1 MLRCNNCFNYNIYRK
16 FRKFAAENL
25 SETQMA
31 NPLFYAK
38 ILLFGE
44 YGIIEDSQGL
54 TLPYSF
60 YKGTLKFS
68 SLKNEFEKKSNESLR
83 QYADFLQTLTLP
95 EIYQLNL
102 LQLRTD
108 LDNGLFFDSNIPQG
122 YGVGS
127 SGALVA
133 AIFEKYSVQER
144 TPESVSK
151 DELKELKVVFGQMES
166 YFHGKSS
173 GIDPLIC
180 YMNLPI
186 LIENK
191 NSVDKVNVPASQE
204 GKGAIFLI
212 DSGVTGETGPMV
224 QIFFE
229 KMKTEGFRKTL
240 QEEFIRYNNACI
252 DAFLKKEMTPLFRNL
267 KKLSVWA
274 YEHFKPMIPEGL
286 YNAWKK
292 GLDTNAY
299 YLKLCGS
306 GGGGYI
312 LGFTKDYEKAEQM
325 LPGFHKEVI
334 YRF

>member
-1 MLRCNNCFNYNIYRK
+1 
-16 FRKFAAENL
+16 
-25 SETQMA
+25 MA

-68 SLKNEFEKKSNESLR
+68 DNQSDFERKSNESLAK
-83 QYADFLQTLTLP
+83 YSDYLSTLELPNDFKIDV
-95 EIYQLNL
+95 EAFE
-102 LQLRTD
+102 TD
-108 LDNGLFFDSNIPQG
+108 INKGLFFDSNIPQG

-133 AIFEKYSVQER
+133 AIFEKYSFLKYS
-144 TPESVSK
+144 PETISK
-151 DELKELKVVFGQMES
+151 TQLKDLKKVFGELES

-191 NSVDKVNVPASQE
+191 ESVDKVSIPKEEA

-212 DSGVTGETGPMV
+212 DSGSVGETGPMV
-224 QIFFE
+224 QIFFD
-229 KMKTEGFRKTL
+229 KLKNEGFRKTL
-240 QEEFIRYNNACI
+240 KEEFIKYNNACI
-252 DAFLKKEMTPLFRNL
+252 DTFLNKEMTPFFKNL
-267 KKLSVWA
+267 KNLSKWA
-274 YEHFKPMIPEGL
+274 YVHFKPMIPTNL
-286 YNAWKK
+286 YNAWKN
-292 GLDTNAY
+292 GIDTNAY

-312 LGFTKDYEKAEQM
+312 LGFAKDYAKAEKM
-325 LPGFHKEVI
+325 LDGFNKEVI

>member
-1 MLRCNNCFNYNIYRK
+1 M
-16 FRKFAAENL
+16 
-25 SETQMA
+25 T

-68 SLKNEFEKKSNESLR
+68 SLDSDFELNSNAHLIKYAQYLQNLELPEGFTLNVSDFEKDIS
-83 QYADFLQTLTLP
+83 Q
-95 EIYQLNL
+95 
-102 LQLRTD
+102 
-108 LDNGLFFDSNIPQG
+108 GLFFDSNIPQG

-133 AIFEKYSVQER
+133 AIFERYSIIKR
-144 TPESVSK
+144 NPESISK
-151 DELKELKVVFGQMES
+151 DELKQLRTIFGLMES

-186 LIENK
+186 LIENRD
-191 NSVDKVNVPASQE
+191 SVDKVSITGGEE

-240 QEEFIRYNNACI
+240 KEEFIRYNNACI
-252 DAFLKKEMTPLFRNL
+252 DAFLKKDMNPFFRNL
-267 KKLSVWA
+267 KKLSHWA
-274 YEHFKPMIPEGL
+274 LEHFRPMIPESIFK
-286 YNAWKK
+286 AWKK
-292 GLDTNAY
+292 GLDSNAY

-312 LGFTKDYEKAEQM
+312 LGFTKNYEKAEKM
-325 LPGFHKEVI
+325 LDGFQKEVI

>member
-1 MLRCNNCFNYNIYRK
+1 M
-16 FRKFAAENL
+16 
-25 SETQMA
+25 T

-60 YKGTLKFS
+60 YKGTMKLS
-68 SLKNEFEKKSNESLR
+68 DLDSEFEKKSNVSL
-83 QYADFLQTLTLP
+83 QKYSEYLKKLELP
-95 EIYQLNL
+95 ENFKLNISAF
-102 LQLRTD
+102 QKD
-108 LDNGLFFDSNIPQG
+108 IKKGLFFDSNIPQG

-133 AIFEKYSVQER
+133 AIFERYSVNKLV
-144 TPESVSK
+144 PENISK
-151 DELKELKVVFGQMES
+151 DDLKNLKKVFGEMES

-191 NSVDKVNVPASQE
+191 ENVDKVSIPASHE

-212 DSGVTGETGPMV
+212 DSGMTGETGPMV

-240 QEEFIRYNNACI
+240 KEEFIRYNNACI
-252 DAFLKKEMTPLFRNL
+252 DAFLKKEMNPLFKNL
-267 KKLSVWA
+267 KNLSVWA
-274 YEHFKPMIPEGL
+274 YEHFKPMIPQNI

-312 LGFTKDYEKAEQM
+312 LGFAKDYEKADKM
-325 LPGFHKEVI
+325 LEGFNKEVI

>member
-1 MLRCNNCFNYNIYRK
+1 
-16 FRKFAAENL
+16 
-25 SETQMA
+25 MA

-44 YGIIEDSQGL
+44 YGIIENSQGL

-68 SLKNEFEKKSNESLR
+68 DLSSDFERQSNQSLLK
-83 QYADFLQTLTLP
+83 YADYLQSLTLP
-95 EIYQLNL
+95 KDFELNVSEL
-102 LQLRTD
+102 KKD
-108 LDNGLFFDSNIPQG
+108 INKGLFFDSNIPQG

-133 AIFEKYSVQER
+133 AIFERYSLKKYN
-144 TPESVSK
+144 PEYISK
-151 DELKELKVVFGQMES
+151 EDLKQLKKVFGELES

-191 NSVDKVNVPASQE
+191 ENVDRVSIPKEQQ

-212 DSGVTGETGPMV
+212 DSGVVGETGPMV

-229 KMKTEGFRKTL
+229 KLKQEGFRKTL
-240 QEEFIRYNNACI
+240 KEEFIRYNNACI
-252 DAFLKKEMTPLFRNL
+252 EAFLKKDMSPFFKNL
-267 KKLSVWA
+267 RKLSLWA
-274 YEHFKPMIPEGL
+274 YEHFRPMIPEGIF
-286 YNAWKK
+286 NVWKK
-292 GLDTNAY
+292 GLDTNTY

-312 LGFTKDYEKAEQM
+312 LGFTQDYDKAEKM
-325 LPGFHKEVI
+325 LEGFKKEVI

>member
-1 MLRCNNCFNYNIYRK
+1 LLIFSGIIFN
-16 FRKFAAENL
+16 FAKRFIVNM
-25 SETQMA
+25 T

-38 ILLFGE
+38 IILFGE
-44 YGIIEDSQGL
+44 YGMIEDSQGL
-54 TLPYSF
+54 VVPYSF

-68 SLKNEFEKKSNESLR
+68 DLSSEFELNSNRHLQKYS
-83 QYADFLQTLTLP
+83 DFLTTL
-95 EIYQLNL
+95 
-102 LQLRTD
+102 D
-108 LDNGLFFDSNIPQG
+108 LSDDFKLDIESFKDDISNGLFFDSNIPQG

-133 AIFEKYSVQER
+133 AIFEKYSISKLN
-144 TPESVSK
+144 PENISK
-151 DELKELKVVFGQMES
+151 DNLKKLKAVFGEMES

-173 GIDPLIC
+173 GMDPLIC

-191 NSVDKVNVPASQE
+191 ENLDRVSIPDGEE

-212 DSGVTGETGPMV
+212 DSGITGETGPMI

-240 QEEFIRYNNACI
+240 KEEFIRYNNACI
-252 DAFLKKEMTPLFRNL
+252 DAFLKKDMNPFFRNL
-267 KKLSVWA
+267 KKLSHWA
-274 YEHFKPMIPEGL
+274 YEHFRPMIPESIF
-286 YNAWKK
+286 NIWKK
-292 GLDTNAY
+292 GLDSNAY

-312 LGFTKDYEKAEQM
+312 LGFTKDYEKAEKM
-325 LPGFHKEVI
+325 LDGFQKEVI

>member
-1 MLRCNNCFNYNIYRK
+1 M
-16 FRKFAAENL
+16 
-25 SETQMA
+25 S

-54 TLPYSF
+54 TLPYSY

-68 SLKNEFEKKSNESLR
+68 ELKNDFEKKSNLSLKKYSDYLKNLDLPHPFKLNI
-83 QYADFLQTLTLP
+83 QDFHKDIQ
-95 EIYQLNL
+95 
-102 LQLRTD
+102 
-108 LDNGLFFDSNIPQG
+108 NGLFFDSNIPQG

-133 AIFEKYSVQER
+133 AIFEKYSIKKY
-144 TPESVSK
+144 TPENITK
-151 DELKELKVVFGQMES
+151 DELKDLKKVFGQLES

-191 NSVDKVNVPASQE
+191 ENVDRVSIPESEA

-212 DSGVTGETGPMV
+212 DSGMTGETGPMV

-229 KMKTEGFRKTL
+229 KMKTEGFRKTMK
-240 QEEFIRYNNACI
+240 EEFIRYNNACI
-252 DAFLKKEMTPLFRNL
+252 DAFIKKDMNPLFRNL
-267 KKLSVWA
+267 KNLSIWA
-274 YEHFKPMIPEGL
+274 YEHFKPMIPESI
-286 YNAWKK
+286 YKAWKN

-312 LGFTKDYEKAEQM
+312 LGFTKDYAKAEKM
-325 LPGFHKEVI
+325 LKGFHKEVI

>member
-1 MLRCNNCFNYNIYRK
+1 M
-16 FRKFAAENL
+16 
-25 SETQMA
+25 T

-38 ILLFGE
+38 IILFGE
-44 YGIIEDSQGL
+44 YGMIEDSQGL
-54 TLPYSF
+54 VVPYSF

-68 SLKNEFEKKSNESLR
+68 DENSDSEFEKKSNEHLIK
-83 QYADFLQTLTLP
+83 YANFLEKLNLP
-95 EIYQLNL
+95 EKFK
-102 LQLRTD
+102 
-108 LDNGLFFDSNIPQG
+108 LDVNRFKEDISHRLFFDSNIPQG

-133 AIFEKYSVQER
+133 AIFEKYSFQKYS
-144 TPESVSK
+144 PESISK
-151 DELKELKVVFGQMES
+151 DDLKNIKAVFGEMES

-173 GIDPLIC
+173 GMDPLIC

-191 NSVDKVNVPASQE
+191 ENLDKVAIPKGEE

-212 DSGVTGETGPMV
+212 DSGITGETGPMI

-240 QEEFIRYNNACI
+240 KEEFIRYNNACI
-252 DAFLKKEMTPLFRNL
+252 DSFLNKDMNPFFRNL
-267 KKLSVWA
+267 KKLSHWA
-274 YEHFKPMIPEGL
+274 YEHFRPMIPETIF
-286 YNAWKK
+286 NIWKK
-292 GLDTNAY
+292 GLDSNAY

-312 LGFTKDYEKAEQM
+312 LGFTKDYEKAEKM
-325 LPGFHKEVI
+325 LEGFQKEVI

>member
-1 MLRCNNCFNYNIYRK
+1 M
-16 FRKFAAENL
+16 
-25 SETQMA
+25 T

-44 YGIIEDSQGL
+44 YGIIEDAQGL
-54 TLPYSF
+54 TLPFSF

-68 SLKNEFEKKSNESLR
+68 DLSSEFEQKSNLSLQKYS
-83 QYADFLQTLTLP
+83 QYLSSLDLP
-95 EIYQLNL
+95 ENFALNVEGF
-102 LQLRTD
+102 RKD
-108 LDNGLFFDSNIPQG
+108 IESGLFFDSNIPQG

-133 AIFEKYSVQER
+133 AVFEKYSEKKYI
-144 TPESVSK
+144 PENISK
-151 DELKELKVVFGQMES
+151 DELKNLKKVFGLMES

-186 LIENK
+186 LIENRE
-191 NSVDKVNVPASQE
+191 NVDKVAIPSGTE

-212 DSGVTGETGPMV
+212 DSGMTGETGPMV

-229 KMKTEGFRKTL
+229 KMKTEGFRKTMK
-240 QEEFIRYNNACI
+240 EEFIRYNNACI
-252 DAFLKKEMTPLFRNL
+252 DAFLKKEMNPFFKNL
-267 KKLSVWA
+267 KNLSVWA
-274 YEHFKPMIPEGL
+274 YEHFKPMIPASI
-286 YNAWKK
+286 YNIWKK
-292 GLDTNAY
+292 GIDTNAY

-312 LGFTKDYEKAEQM
+312 LGFTRDYDKAEKM
-325 LPGFHKEVI
+325 LQGFHKEVI

>member
-1 MLRCNNCFNYNIYRK
+1 M
-16 FRKFAAENL
+16 
-25 SETQMA
+25 T

-60 YKGTLKFS
+60 YKGALKFS
-68 SLKNEFEKKSNESLR
+68 DLSNDFEKTSNISL
-83 QYADFLQTLTLP
+83 QSYTKYLKELKLP
-95 EIYQLNL
+95 ERFQLNISE
-102 LQLRTD
+102 LQSD
-108 LDNGLFFDSNIPQG
+108 IKKGLFFDSNIPQG

-133 AIFEKYSVQER
+133 AIFERYSLH
-144 TPESVSK
+144 TYLPEHISK
-151 DELKELKVVFGQMES
+151 TELKDLKKVFGEMES
-166 YFHGKSS
+166 FFHGKSS

-186 LIENK
+186 LIENRD
-191 NSVDKVNVPASQE
+191 NVNKVLIPKGKE

-212 DSGVTGETGPMV
+212 DSGMTGETGPMV

-240 QEEFIRYNNACI
+240 KEEFIRYNNACI

-267 KKLSVWA
+267 KSLSVWA
-274 YEHFKPMIPEGL
+274 YEHFKPMIPEST
-286 YNAWKK
+286 YKAWKK

-312 LGFTKDYEKAEQM
+312 LGFTKDYEKAEKM
-325 LPGFHKEVI
+325 LEGFQKEVI

>member
-1 MLRCNNCFNYNIYRK
+1 MK
-16 FRKFAAENL
+16 
-25 SETQMA
+25 

-68 SLKNEFEKKSNESLR
+68 DLSIDFEKKSNEHLLKYSDYLFSLE
-83 QYADFLQTLTLP
+83 LP
-95 EIYQLNL
+95 QGFEIDVVSLKNDISQ
-102 LQLRTD
+102 
-108 LDNGLFFDSNIPQG
+108 GLFFDSNIPQG

-133 AIFEKYSVQER
+133 AIFEKYSEVKFNPK
-144 TPESVSK
+144 TISK
-151 DELKELKVVFGQMES
+151 DELKQLKKVFGLLES

-191 NSVDKVNVPASQE
+191 DNVDKVAIPESRE

-212 DSGVTGETGPMV
+212 DSGSVGETEPMV

-240 QEEFIRYNNACI
+240 KEEFIRYNNACI
-252 DAFLKKEMTPLFRNL
+252 DAFLKKELNPFFKNL
-267 KKLSVWA
+267 KKLSIWA
-274 YEHFKPMIPEGL
+274 YEHFRPMIPESL
-286 YNAWKK
+286 YKAWKK
-292 GLDTNAY
+292 GIDTNAY

-312 LGFTKDYEKAEQM
+312 LGFTQDFEKADA
-325 LPGFHKEVI
+325 LLKGFNKEII

>member
-1 MLRCNNCFNYNIYRK
+1 M
-16 FRKFAAENL
+16 
-25 SETQMA
+25 T

-68 SLKNEFEKKSNESLR
+68 DLIVDFEKKSNESLH
-83 QYADFLQTLTLP
+83 QYSEYLKDLQLP
-95 EIYQLNL
+95 EIFQLNISKL
-102 LQLRTD
+102 KED
-108 LDNGLFFDSNIPQG
+108 IAKGLFFDSNIPQG
-122 YGVGS
+122 YGIGS

-133 AIFEKYSVQER
+133 AIFEKYSVNNYL
-144 TPESVSK
+144 PEHISK
-151 DELKELKVVFGQMES
+151 NELKELKSVFGKMES
-166 YFHGKSS
+166 FFHGKSS

-191 NSVDKVNVPASQE
+191 ENVDKVSIPEGHE

-212 DSGVTGETGPMV
+212 DSGMTGETAPMV

-240 QEEFIRYNNACI
+240 REEFIRYNNACI
-252 DAFLKKEMTPLFRNL
+252 DAFLKKEMNPLFRNL
-267 KKLSVWA
+267 KNLSIWA
-274 YEHFKPMIPEGL
+274 YEHFKPMIPEST
-286 YNAWKK
+286 YKAWKK

-312 LGFTKDYEKAEQM
+312 LGFTKDYEKAEKM
-325 LPGFHKEVI
+325 LDGFHKEVI

>member
-1 MLRCNNCFNYNIYRK
+1 MN
-16 FRKFAAENL
+16 
-25 SETQMA
+25 

-68 SLKNEFEKKSNESLR
+68 DLHNDFEKKSNQSLEK
-83 QYADFLQTLTLP
+83 YSNYLSVLELP
-95 EIYQLNL
+95 SDYQLDVKSF
-102 LQLRTD
+102 QSD
-108 LDNGLFFDSNIPQG
+108 IAKGLFFDSNIPQG

-133 AIFEKYSVQER
+133 AIFEKYSVIKKN
-144 TPESVSK
+144 PETISK
-151 DELKELKVVFGQMES
+151 DELKDLKVIFGQLES

-180 YMNLPI
+180 FMNLPI
-186 LIENK
+186 LIESK
-191 NSVDKVNVPASQE
+191 ESVDKVAIPKE
-204 GKGAIFLI
+204 ELGKGAIFLI
-212 DSGVTGETGPMV
+212 DSGITGETGPMI

-229 KMKTEGFRKTL
+229 KLKNEGFRKTL
-240 QEEFIRYNNACI
+240 KEEFIRYNNACI
-252 DAFLKKEMTPLFRNL
+252 DAFLKKDMNPFFRNL

-274 YEHFKPMIPEGL
+274 YEHFRPMIPENL
-286 YNAWKK
+286 FNVWKK
-292 GLDTNAY
+292 GLDSNAY

-312 LGFTKDYEKAEQM
+312 LGFAKDYAKAEEM
-325 LPGFHKEVI
+325 LEGFHKEVI

>member
-1 MLRCNNCFNYNIYRK
+1 MK
-16 FRKFAAENL
+16 
-25 SETQMA
+25 

-54 TLPYSF
+54 TLPFSY
-60 YKGTLKFS
+60 YKGAFKFS
-68 SLKNEFEKKSNESLR
+68 DLNAEFEKKSNQHLQKYA
-83 QYADFLQTLTLP
+83 QYLEDLGLPEEFQLNVADFQKD
-95 EIYQLNL
+95 IQ
-102 LQLRTD
+102 D
-108 LDNGLFFDSNIPQG
+108 GLFFDSNIPQG

-133 AIFEKYSVQER
+133 AIFEKYSIIKYS
-144 TPESVSK
+144 PETISK
-151 DELKELKVVFGQMES
+151 DQLKELKKVFGLLES

-191 NSVDKVNVPASQE
+191 ESVDKVSIPKSEA

-212 DSGVTGETGPMV
+212 DSGSVGETGPMV

-240 QEEFIRYNNACI
+240 KEEFIRYNNACI
-252 DAFLKKEMTPLFRNL
+252 EAFLKKDMNPFFRNL

-274 YEHFKPMIPEGL
+274 YEHFKPMIPESI
-286 YNAWKK
+286 YNIWKK
-292 GLDTNAY
+292 GIDSNAY

-312 LGFTKDYEKAEQM
+312 LGFTKDYEKAEKM
-325 LPGFHKEVI
+325 LDGFQKEVI

>member
-1 MLRCNNCFNYNIYRK
+1 M
-16 FRKFAAENL
+16 
-25 SETQMA
+25 T

-60 YKGTLKFS
+60 YKGALKFS
-68 SLKNEFEKKSNESLR
+68 DLSSDFEKKSNLSLKK
-83 QYADFLQTLTLP
+83 YSEYLKDLKLP
-95 EIYQLNL
+95 EDFKIDISAFKN
-102 LQLRTD
+102 D
-108 LDNGLFFDSNIPQG
+108 IESGLFFDSNIPQG

-133 AIFEKYSVQER
+133 AIFEKYSLKKYS
-144 TPESVSK
+144 PENISK
-151 DELKELKVVFGQMES
+151 DQLKDLKKIFGELES

-191 NSVDKVNVPASQE
+191 ENVDKVSIPKSVE

-212 DSGVTGETGPMV
+212 DSGMTGETGPMV

-229 KMKTEGFRKTL
+229 KMKTEGFRKTMK
-240 QEEFIRYNNACI
+240 EEFIRYNNACI
-252 DAFLKKEMTPLFRNL
+252 DAFLKKEMNPLFRNL
-267 KKLSVWA
+267 KNLSVWA
-274 YEHFKPMIPEGL
+274 YEHFKPMIPESI
-286 YNAWKK
+286 YKIWKK
-292 GLDTNAY
+292 GIDSNAY

-312 LGFTKDYEKAEQM
+312 LGFTQDYEKAEKM
-325 LPGFHKEVI
+325 LKGFHKEVI

>member
-1 MLRCNNCFNYNIYRK
+1 M
-16 FRKFAAENL
+16 
-25 SETQMA
+25 T

-68 SLKNEFEKKSNESLR
+68 DLDNDFEKKSNLSLEK
-83 QYADFLQTLTLP
+83 YSDYLIDLELP
-95 EIYQLNL
+95 ENFKLNIKAFKK
-102 LQLRTD
+102 D
-108 LDNGLFFDSNIPQG
+108 IKKGLFFDSNIPQG

-133 AIFEKYSVQER
+133 AIFEKYSLKKL
-144 TPESVSK
+144 TPENISK
-151 DELKELKVVFGQMES
+151 DELKDLKKVFGLLES

-191 NSVDKVNVPASQE
+191 ENVDRVSIPKSEE

-212 DSGVTGETGPMV
+212 DSGMTGETGPMV

-229 KMKTEGFRKTL
+229 KMKTEGFRKTMK
-240 QEEFIRYNNACI
+240 EEFIRYNNACI
-252 DAFLKKEMTPLFRNL
+252 EAFLKKEMNPLFRNL
-267 KKLSVWA
+267 KNLSVWA
-274 YEHFKPMIPEGL
+274 YEHFKPMIPESI
-286 YNAWKK
+286 YKIWKK
-292 GLDTNAY
+292 GIDSNAY

-312 LGFTKDYEKAEQM
+312 LGFTQDYEKAEKM
-325 LPGFHKEVI
+325 LKGFHKEVI

>member
-1 MLRCNNCFNYNIYRK
+1 MK
-16 FRKFAAENL
+16 
-25 SETQMA
+25 

-68 SLKNEFEKKSNESLR
+68 ALENDFEKQSNLHLSK
-83 QYADFLQTLTLP
+83 YAEYLAQIDLPNDFK
-95 EIYQLNL
+95 LNVE
-102 LQLRTD
+102 D
-108 LDNGLFFDSNIPQG
+108 LKADIRNGLFFDSNIPQG

-133 AIFEKYSVQER
+133 AIFERYSIKKYN
-144 TPESVSK
+144 PESISK
-151 DELKELKVVFGQMES
+151 EELKELKKVFGLLES

-191 NSVDKVNVPASQE
+191 DNVDRVNIPQE
-204 GKGAIFLI
+204 EAGKGAIFLI
-212 DSGVTGETGPMV
+212 DSGMVGETGPMV

-240 QEEFIRYNNACI
+240 KEEFIRYNNACI
-252 DAFLKKEMTPLFRNL
+252 DTFLKKDIAPFFKNL

-274 YEHFKPMIPEGL
+274 YEHFKPMIPESL
-286 YNAWKK
+286 YKAWKK

-312 LGFTKDYEKAEQM
+312 LGFTKDYEKAEE
-325 LPGFHKEVI
+325 LLRGFNKEVI

>member
-1 MLRCNNCFNYNIYRK
+1 MN
-16 FRKFAAENL
+16 
-25 SETQMA
+25 

-68 SLKNEFEKKSNESLR
+68 DLDNDFEKKSNQSLEK
-83 QYADFLQTLTLP
+83 YSNYLSELELP
-95 EIYQLNL
+95 SDYQLDVKSF
-102 LQLRTD
+102 QSD
-108 LDNGLFFDSNIPQG
+108 IAKGLFFDSNIPQG

-133 AIFEKYSVQER
+133 AIFEKYSLIKR
-144 TPESVSK
+144 NPETISK
-151 DELKELKVVFGQMES
+151 DELKDLKVIFGRLES

-180 YMNLPI
+180 FMNLPI
-186 LIENK
+186 LIESK
-191 NSVDKVNVPASQE
+191 ESVDKVSIPKE
-204 GKGAIFLI
+204 ELGKGAIFLI
-212 DSGVTGETGPMV
+212 DSGVTGETGPMI

-229 KMKTEGFRKTL
+229 KLKNEGFRKTL
-240 QEEFIRYNNACI
+240 KEEFIRYNNACI
-252 DAFLKKEMTPLFRNL
+252 DAFLKKDMNPFFRNL

-274 YEHFKPMIPEGL
+274 YEHFRPMIPENL
-286 YNAWKK
+286 FNVWKK
-292 GLDTNAY
+292 GLDSNAY

-312 LGFTKDYEKAEQM
+312 LGFAKDYAKAEEM
-325 LPGFHKEVI
+325 LEGFHKEVI

>member
-1 MLRCNNCFNYNIYRK
+1 M
-16 FRKFAAENL
+16 
-25 SETQMA
+25 T

-68 SLKNEFEKKSNESLR
+68 DNHSDFEKKSNESL
-83 QYADFLQTLTLP
+83 QKYSDYLANLELSKDFKIDV
-95 EIYQLNL
+95 EAFKKDIEK
-102 LQLRTD
+102 
-108 LDNGLFFDSNIPQG
+108 GLFFDSNIPQG

-133 AIFEKYSVQER
+133 AIFEKYSFKKYNPS
-144 TPESVSK
+144 TISK
-151 DELKELKVVFGQMES
+151 TQLKDLKKVFGELES

-186 LIENK
+186 LIENRE
-191 NSVDKVNVPASQE
+191 SVDKVSIPKEEA

-212 DSGVTGETGPMV
+212 DSGSIGETGPMV

-229 KMKTEGFRKTL
+229 KLKNEGFRKTL
-240 QEEFIRYNNACI
+240 KEEFIKYNNACI
-252 DAFLKKEMTPLFRNL
+252 DTFLNKEMTPFFKNL
-267 KKLSVWA
+267 KNLSKWA
-274 YEHFKPMIPEGL
+274 YVHFKPMIPNNL

-312 LGFTKDYEKAEQM
+312 LGFAPDYAKADKM
-325 LPGFHKEVI
+325 LEGFNKEVI

>member
-1 MLRCNNCFNYNIYRK
+1 M
-16 FRKFAAENL
+16 
-25 SETQMA
+25 T

-68 SLKNEFEKKSNESLR
+68 GLESDFEKKSNDSLVK
-83 QYADFLQTLTLP
+83 YSEYLKDLQLP
-95 EIYQLNL
+95 ETFQLNISKF
-102 LQLRTD
+102 QKD
-108 LDNGLFFDSNIPQG
+108 IKKGLFFDSNIPQG

-133 AIFEKYSVQER
+133 AIFEKYSINNFE
-144 TPESVSK
+144 PEQVSK
-151 DELKELKVVFGQMES
+151 DQLKNLRTIFGQMES

-186 LIENK
+186 LIESK
-191 NSVDKVNVPASQE
+191 DSVDKVSVPESHE

-212 DSGVTGETGPMV
+212 DSGMTGETGPMV

-229 KMKTEGFRKTL
+229 KMKTEGFRKTMK
-240 QEEFIRYNNACI
+240 EEFIRYNNACI

-267 KKLSVWA
+267 KSLSVWA
-274 YEHFKPMIPEGL
+274 YEHFKPMIPESI

-312 LGFTKDYEKAEQM
+312 LGFTKDYKKAEKM
-325 LPGFHKEVI
+325 LEGFHKEVI

>member
-1 MLRCNNCFNYNIYRK
+1 M
-16 FRKFAAENL
+16 
-25 SETQMA
+25 T

-54 TLPYSF
+54 TVPYSF
-60 YKGTLKFS
+60 YKGALKFS
-68 SLKNEFEKKSNESLR
+68 DDFSDFEKKSNASLLKYSNYL
-83 QYADFLQTLTLP
+83 QDLVLPTDF
-95 EIYQLNL
+95 QLNV
-102 LQLRTD
+102 TD
-108 LDNGLFFDSNIPQG
+108 FKNDIQKGLFFDSNIPQG

-133 AIFEKYSVQER
+133 AIFEKYSLKKR
-144 TPESVSK
+144 TPEEVSK
-151 DELKELKVVFGQMES
+151 DELKELKKVFGTLES

-191 NSVDKVNVPASQE
+191 ESVDKVSIPKGEN

-212 DSGVTGETGPMV
+212 DSGSTGETGPMV

-229 KMKTEGFRKTL
+229 KMKTEGFRKTMK
-240 QEEFIRYNNACI
+240 EEFIRYNNACI
-252 DAFLKKEMTPLFRNL
+252 EAFLKKDMTPFFRNL

-274 YEHFKPMIPEGL
+274 FDHFKPMIPESI
-286 YNAWKK
+286 YNVWKK
-292 GLDTNAY
+292 GIDTNAY

-312 LGFTKDYEKAEQM
+312 LGFTKDYEKAEKM
-325 LPGFHKEVI
+325 LTGFQKEVI

>member
-1 MLRCNNCFNYNIYRK
+1 MN
-16 FRKFAAENL
+16 
-25 SETQMA
+25 

-54 TLPYSF
+54 TLPYSY
-60 YKGTLKFS
+60 YKGSLKFS
-68 SLKNEFEKKSNESLR
+68 VVDSEFISQSNNSLKKYSKYLEKLDLPNEFAIDIVSL
-83 QYADFLQTLTLP
+83 QHD
-95 EIYQLNL
+95 IS
-102 LQLRTD
+102 
-108 LDNGLFFDSNIPQG
+108 NGLYFDSNIPQG

-133 AIFEKYSVQER
+133 AIFAKYSIHKLL
-144 TPESVSK
+144 PETISK
-151 DELKELKVVFGQMES
+151 DQLKELKKVFGILES

-180 YMNLPI
+180 FMNLPI

-191 NSVDKVNVPASQE
+191 ESVDKVNIPKE
-204 GKGAIFLI
+204 EIGKGAIFLI
-212 DSGVTGETGPMV
+212 DSGIVGETGPMV

-240 QEEFIRYNNACI
+240 KEEFIHYNNACI
-252 DAFLKKEMTPLFRNL
+252 QAFLKKEMNPFFRNL
-267 KKLSVWA
+267 KNLSVWA
-274 YEHFKPMIPEGL
+274 YEHFKPMIPKSI
-286 YNAWKK
+286 YHAWKK

-312 LGFTKDYEKAEQM
+312 LGFSKDYEKAEKM
-325 LPGFHKEVI
+325 LSGFQKEVI

>member
-1 MLRCNNCFNYNIYRK
+1 M
-16 FRKFAAENL
+16 
-25 SETQMA
+25 T

-38 ILLFGE
+38 IILFGE
-44 YGIIEDSQGL
+44 YGMIEDSQGL
-54 TLPYSF
+54 VVPYSF

-68 SLKNEFEKKSNESLR
+68 DSESEFEKKSNQHLQKYS
-83 QYADFLQTLTLP
+83 DFLVNLDLP
-95 EIYQLNL
+95 KNF
-102 LQLRTD
+102 R
-108 LDNGLFFDSNIPQG
+108 LDVSRFKEDISNGLFFDSNIPQG

-133 AIFEKYSVQER
+133 AIFEKYCF
-144 TPESVSK
+144 TKHDPENISK
-151 DELKELKVVFGQMES
+151 DDLKNIKAIFGEMES

-173 GIDPLIC
+173 GMDPLIC

-191 NSVDKVNVPASQE
+191 ENLGKVAIPTGEE

-212 DSGVTGETGPMV
+212 DSGITGETGPMI

-240 QEEFIRYNNACI
+240 KEEFIRYNNACI
-252 DAFLKKEMTPLFRNL
+252 DSFLKKDMNPFFRNL
-267 KKLSVWA
+267 KKLSHWA
-274 YEHFKPMIPEGL
+274 YEHFRPMIPESIF
-286 YNAWKK
+286 NIWKK
-292 GLDTNAY
+292 GLDSNAY

-312 LGFTKDYEKAEQM
+312 LGFTKDYEKAEKM
-325 LPGFHKEVI
+325 LDGFHKEVI

>member
-1 MLRCNNCFNYNIYRK
+1 M
-16 FRKFAAENL
+16 
-25 SETQMA
+25 T

-68 SLKNEFEKKSNESLR
+68 DLDNDFEKKSNNSL
-83 QYADFLQTLTLP
+83 QKYSVYLKELQLP
-95 EIYQLNL
+95 EFYKINISKFQK
-102 LQLRTD
+102 D
-108 LDNGLFFDSNIPQG
+108 IKKGLFFDSNIPQG

-133 AIFEKYSVQER
+133 AIFEKYSFKKYNPS
-144 TPESVSK
+144 TISK
-151 DELKELKVVFGQMES
+151 TQLKDLKKVFGELES

-186 LIENK
+186 LIENRE
-191 NSVDKVNVPASQE
+191 SVDKVSIPKEEA

-212 DSGVTGETGPMV
+212 DSGSIGETGPMV

-229 KMKTEGFRKTL
+229 KLKNEGFRKTL
-240 QEEFIRYNNACI
+240 KEEFIKYNNACI
-252 DAFLKKEMTPLFRNL
+252 DTFLNKEMTPFFKNL
-267 KKLSVWA
+267 KNLSKWA
-274 YEHFKPMIPEGL
+274 YVHFKPMIPNNL

-312 LGFTKDYEKAEQM
+312 LGFAPDYAKADKM
-325 LPGFHKEVI
+325 LEGFNKEVI

>member
-1 MLRCNNCFNYNIYRK
+1 M
-16 FRKFAAENL
+16 
-25 SETQMA
+25 T

-38 ILLFGE
+38 IILFGE
-44 YGIIEDSQGL
+44 YGMIEDSQGL
-54 TLPYSF
+54 VVPYSF

-68 SLKNEFEKKSNESLR
+68 DSDSEFEKKSNQHLKK
-83 QYADFLQTLTLP
+83 YADYLENLSLP
-95 EIYQLNL
+95 EQFKIDVNRLKE
-102 LQLRTD
+102 D
-108 LDNGLFFDSNIPQG
+108 ISKGLFFDSNIPQG

-133 AIFEKYSVQER
+133 AIFEKYCF
-144 TPESVSK
+144 TKHDPESISK
-151 DELKELKVVFGQMES
+151 EDLKNIKAVFGEMES

-173 GIDPLIC
+173 GMDPLIC

-191 NSVDKVNVPASQE
+191 ENLDKVAIPKGEE

-212 DSGVTGETGPMV
+212 DSGITGETGPMI

-240 QEEFIRYNNACI
+240 KEEFIRYNNACI
-252 DAFLKKEMTPLFRNL
+252 DSFLKKDMNPFFRNL
-267 KKLSVWA
+267 KKLSYWA
-274 YEHFKPMIPEGL
+274 YEHFRPMIPESIF
-286 YNAWKK
+286 NIWKK
-292 GLDTNAY
+292 GLDSNAY

-312 LGFTKDYEKAEQM
+312 LGFTKDYEKAEKM
-325 LPGFHKEVI
+325 LDGFQKEVI

>member
-1 MLRCNNCFNYNIYRK
+1 M
-16 FRKFAAENL
+16 
-25 SETQMA
+25 T

-60 YKGTLKFS
+60 YKGALKFS
-68 SLKNEFEKKSNESLR
+68 SLQTDFERRSNESLK
-83 QYADFLQTLTLP
+83 QYAQYLQTLELP
-95 EIYQLNL
+95 LEYALDLKQLEKD
-102 LQLRTD
+102 LRE
-108 LDNGLFFDSNIPQG
+108 GLFFDSNIPQG

-133 AIFEKYSVQER
+133 AIFERYSVEKYQAE
-144 TPESVSK
+144 TISK
-151 DELKELKVVFGQMES
+151 EQLKDLKRIFGQLES
-166 YFHGKSS
+166 YFHGTSS

-186 LIENK
+186 LIENRE
-191 NSVDKVNVPASQE
+191 SVDKVSLPAQKE

-212 DSGVTGETGPMV
+212 DSGEVGETGPMV

-240 QEEFIRYNNACI
+240 KEEFIRYNNACI
-252 DAFLKKEMTPLFRNL
+252 DHFLKKDMNPFFKNL
-267 KKLSVWA
+267 RALSLWA
-274 YEHFKPMIPEGL
+274 YDHFKPMIPKSL
-286 YNAWKK
+286 YSAWKD

-312 LGFTKDYEKAEQM
+312 LGFTKDYPKAEKM
-325 LPGFHKEVI
+325 LQGFEKEVI

>member
-1 MLRCNNCFNYNIYRK
+1 M
-16 FRKFAAENL
+16 
-25 SETQMA
+25 T

-68 SLKNEFEKKSNESLR
+68 ENQSDFEKKSNESLSKYA
-83 QYADFLQTLTLP
+83 QYLS
-95 EIYQLNL
+95 ELNL
-102 LQLRTD
+102 LEAFKINVEAFKKD
-108 LDNGLFFDSNIPQG
+108 IEKGLFFDSNIPQG

-133 AIFEKYSVQER
+133 AIFEKYSFIKYN
-144 TPESVSK
+144 PEEISK
-151 DELKELKVVFGQMES
+151 NQLKDLKEVFGELES

-191 NSVDKVNVPASQE
+191 ESVDKVSIPKEEA

-212 DSGVTGETGPMV
+212 DSGSVGETGPMV

-229 KMKTEGFRKTL
+229 KLKNEGFRKTL
-240 QEEFIRYNNACI
+240 KEEFIKYNNACI
-252 DAFLKKEMTPLFRNL
+252 DTFLNKEMTPFFKHL
-267 KKLSVWA
+267 KDLSKWA
-274 YEHFKPMIPEGL
+274 YVHFKPMIPTNL

-312 LGFTKDYEKAEQM
+312 LGFAKDYEKADKM
-325 LPGFHKEVI
+325 LEGFNKEVI

>member
-1 MLRCNNCFNYNIYRK
+1 M
-16 FRKFAAENL
+16 
-25 SETQMA
+25 T

-44 YGIIEDSQGL
+44 YGMIEDSQGL

-68 SLKNEFEKKSNESLR
+68 DNQSDFEKKSNESL
-83 QYADFLQTLTLP
+83 QKYSDYLANLELSKDFKIDV
-95 EIYQLNL
+95 EAFKNDIKK
-102 LQLRTD
+102 
-108 LDNGLFFDSNIPQG
+108 GLFFDSNIPQG

-133 AIFEKYSVQER
+133 AIFEKYSFKKYNPS
-144 TPESVSK
+144 TISK
-151 DELKELKVVFGQMES
+151 TQLKDLKKVFGELES

-186 LIENK
+186 LIENRE
-191 NSVDKVNVPASQE
+191 SVDKVSIPKEEA

-212 DSGVTGETGPMV
+212 DSGSIGETGPMV

-229 KMKTEGFRKTL
+229 KLKNEGFRKTL
-240 QEEFIRYNNACI
+240 KEEFIKYNNACI
-252 DAFLKKEMTPLFRNL
+252 DTFLNKEMTPFFKNL
-267 KKLSVWA
+267 KNLSKWA
-274 YEHFKPMIPEGL
+274 YVHFKPMIPNNL

-312 LGFTKDYEKAEQM
+312 LGFAPDYAKADKM
-325 LPGFHKEVI
+325 LEGFNKEVI

>member
-1 MLRCNNCFNYNIYRK
+1 MN
-16 FRKFAAENL
+16 
-25 SETQMA
+25 

-38 ILLFGE
+38 IILFGE
-44 YGIIEDSQGL
+44 YGMIENSQGL
-54 TLPYSF
+54 VVPYSF

-68 SLKNEFEKKSNESLR
+68 DLDNDFEKKSNQSLEK
-83 QYADFLQTLTLP
+83 YSNYLAELELPSDFK
-95 EIYQLNL
+95 LNVDSFKNDIK
-102 LQLRTD
+102 R
-108 LDNGLFFDSNIPQG
+108 GLFFDSNIPQG

-133 AIFEKYSVQER
+133 AIFEKYSFTKR
-144 TPESVSK
+144 DPETISK
-151 DELKELKVVFGQMES
+151 DELKDLKKVFGQLES
-166 YFHGKSS
+166 YFHGTSS
-173 GIDPLIC
+173 GMDPLIC

-191 NSVDKVNVPASQE
+191 ENVGKVSLPKEEV

-212 DSGVTGETGPMV
+212 DSGVTGETGPMI

-229 KMKTEGFRKTL
+229 KLKNEGFRKTL
-240 QEEFIRYNNACI
+240 KEEFIRYNNACI
-252 DAFLKKEMTPLFRNL
+252 EAFLKKDMNPFFRNM

-274 YEHFKPMIPEGL
+274 YEHFRPMIPENIF
-286 YNAWKK
+286 NAWKK
-292 GLDTNAY
+292 GLDSNAY

-312 LGFTKDYEKAEQM
+312 LGFTKDYEKAEKM
-325 LPGFHKEVI
+325 LDGFQKEVI

>member
-1 MLRCNNCFNYNIYRK
+1 M
-16 FRKFAAENL
+16 
-25 SETQMA
+25 
-31 NPLFYAK
+31 
-38 ILLFGE
+38 
-44 YGIIEDSQGL
+44 IEDSQGL
-54 TLPYSF
+54 VVPYSF

-68 SLKNEFEKKSNESLR
+68 DENSDSEFEKKSNEHLIK
-83 QYADFLQTLTLP
+83 YANFLEKLNLP
-95 EIYQLNL
+95 EKFK
-102 LQLRTD
+102 
-108 LDNGLFFDSNIPQG
+108 LDVNRFKEDISHRLFFDSNIPQG

-133 AIFEKYSVQER
+133 AIFEKYSFQKYS
-144 TPESVSK
+144 PESISK
-151 DELKELKVVFGQMES
+151 DDLKNIKAVFGEMES

-173 GIDPLIC
+173 GMDPLIC

-191 NSVDKVNVPASQE
+191 ENLDKVAIPKGEE

-212 DSGVTGETGPMV
+212 DSGITGETGPMI

-240 QEEFIRYNNACI
+240 KEEFIRYNNACI
-252 DAFLKKEMTPLFRNL
+252 DSFLNKDMNPFFRNL
-267 KKLSVWA
+267 KKLSHWA
-274 YEHFKPMIPEGL
+274 YEHFRPMIPESIF
-286 YNAWKK
+286 NIWKK
-292 GLDTNAY
+292 GLDSNAY

-312 LGFTKDYEKAEQM
+312 LGFTKDYEKAEKM
-325 LPGFHKEVI
+325 LEGFQKEVI

>member
-1 MLRCNNCFNYNIYRK
+1 M
-16 FRKFAAENL
+16 
-25 SETQMA
+25 T

-68 SLKNEFEKKSNESLR
+68 SLDSDFEKKSNSHLIKYSE
-83 QYADFLQTLTLP
+83 YLQNLELP
-95 EIYQLNL
+95 EGFELNVSEF
-102 LQLRTD
+102 QKEISK
-108 LDNGLFFDSNIPQG
+108 GLFFDSNIPQG

-133 AIFEKYSVQER
+133 AIFERYSITKYI
-144 TPESVSK
+144 PENVSK
-151 DELKELKVVFGQMES
+151 DQLKNLKKVFGSMES
-166 YFHGKSS
+166 YFHGRSS

-191 NSVDKVNVPASQE
+191 ESVDKVSIPKSEA

-212 DSGVTGETGPMV
+212 DSGSIGETGPMV

-240 QEEFIRYNNACI
+240 KEEFIRYNNACI
-252 DAFLKKEMTPLFRNL
+252 DSFLKKDMNPFFRNL
-267 KKLSVWA
+267 KKLSHWA
-274 YEHFKPMIPEGL
+274 YEHFRPMIPESIF
-286 YNAWKK
+286 NVWKK
-292 GLDTNAY
+292 GLDSNAY

-312 LGFTKDYEKAEQM
+312 LGFTKDYEKAEKM
-325 LPGFHKEVI
+325 LDGFHKEVI

>member
-1 MLRCNNCFNYNIYRK
+1 M
-16 FRKFAAENL
+16 
-25 SETQMA
+25 T

-68 SLKNEFEKKSNESLR
+68 DNQSDFEKKSNESL
-83 QYADFLQTLTLP
+83 QKYSDYLANLELSKDFKIDV
-95 EIYQLNL
+95 EAFKKDIEK
-102 LQLRTD
+102 
-108 LDNGLFFDSNIPQG
+108 GLFFDSNIPQG

-133 AIFEKYSVQER
+133 AIFEKYSFKKYNPS
-144 TPESVSK
+144 TISK
-151 DELKELKVVFGQMES
+151 TQLKYLKKVFGELES
-166 YFHGKSS
+166 FFHGKSS

-186 LIENK
+186 LIENRE
-191 NSVDKVNVPASQE
+191 SVDKVSIPKEEA

-212 DSGVTGETGPMV
+212 DSGSIGETGPMV

-229 KMKTEGFRKTL
+229 KLKNEGFRKTL
-240 QEEFIRYNNACI
+240 KEEFIKYNNACI
-252 DAFLKKEMTPLFRNL
+252 DTFLNKEMTPFFKNL
-267 KKLSVWA
+267 KNLSKWA
-274 YEHFKPMIPEGL
+274 YVHFKPMIPTNL

-312 LGFTKDYEKAEQM
+312 LGFAPDYAKADKM
-325 LPGFHKEVI
+325 LEGFNKEVI